1 MRLNLS
7 PKTEIV
13 DTIVSWDVP
22 KLSER
27 PTLVE
32 LTGKA
37 APEMQAE
44 GHRLIIR
51 MGAQAAK
58 QLFNHLRSLI

>member
-13 DTIVSWDVP
+13 DTIVSWDFP

-51 MGAQAAK
+51 MDAQAAK

>member
-7 PKTEIV
+7 SKTEIV

-51 MGAQAAK
+51 MDAQAAK